1 LKNNSEI
8 QQILEHQPHQTISQD
23 GKNFVILGTA
33 HVSQT
38 SVDKVNELLDTNQFD
53 AVAIELDEMRFDA
66 LTNPD
71 KYKNMD
77 LLKIIKIHRQLKK
90 LYFDPNLP

>member
-1 LKNNSEI
+1 MQNNNEI
-8 QQILEHQPHQTISQD
+8 QTILAEQPHRIISQD

-38 SVDKVNELLDTNQFD
+38 SVDKVNELLETGEFDT
-53 AVAIELDEMRFDA
+53 VAIELDDMRYEA
-66 LTNPD
+66 MTNPE

-77 LLKIIKIHRQLKK
+77 LKQTTARI
-90 LYFDPNLP
+90 